1 VLKPACTHQ
10 VGCGADEAISAAHQS
25 LAGRLQEPE
34 GFQASVI
41 PTDTAESTWMPSII
55 YFALRA
61 VPVLS
66 SQILNP

>member
-1 VLKPACTHQ
+1 M
-10 VGCGADEAISAAHQS
+10 
-25 LAGRLQEPE
+25 
-34 GFQASVI
+34 I